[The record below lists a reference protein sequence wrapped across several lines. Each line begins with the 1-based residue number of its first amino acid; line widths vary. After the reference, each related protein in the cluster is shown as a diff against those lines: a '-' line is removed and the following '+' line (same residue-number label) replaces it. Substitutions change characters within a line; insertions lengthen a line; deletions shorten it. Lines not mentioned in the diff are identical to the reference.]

1 MCLHIVA
8 VNKMFNNNKIYKVTK
23 EGKKKRVFFISGLK
37 VSFKGKNATVIIHEP
52 YIKFKKCKFILGEN
66 STIEIQG
73 SMHASNRLFVDMN
86 TKNSKCLIGKN
97 FSSSK
102 NCSFLIYVE
111 PNLKIVIGDE
121 CMFGED
127 VTLRT
132 SDAHRIYNNKNE
144 IINKGKDI
152 LIKNHCWLATG
163 VTILKGVTIEEN
175 SVVAARS
182 VVTKNLEFK
191 NSIYA
196 GIPCVLKKQGINWD
210 RKSPNDFISQ
220 YEPKTKE

>member
-1 MCLHIVA
+1 
-8 VNKMFNNNKIYKVTK
+8 MFNNNKIYKVTK

-52 YIKFKKCKFILGEN
+52 YIKFKKCKFILGDN
-66 STIEIQG
+66 SKIEIQG
-73 SMHASNRLFVDMN
+73 SIYEVNKLRISVNG
-86 TKNSKCLIGKN
+86 KNSKCLIGKN
-97 FSSSK
+97 FSSSP
-102 NCSFLIYVE
+102 NCSFVSYSE
-111 PNLKIVIGDE
+111 PNIKIEIQDE
-121 CMFGED
+121 CMLGD
-127 VTLRT
+127 NVILRT
-132 SDAHRIYNNKNE
+132 IDGHTIYNNRNE

-175 SVVAARS
+175 SVIATKS
-182 VVTKNLEFK
+182 IVTKNLEFK

-196 GIPCVLKKQGINWD
+196 GVPCVLKKQGINWD

-220 YEPKTKE
+220 YEPKTKELEL